1 MAPTSS
7 EWLVFSQWLRRSIEP
22 SGSTRT
28 SAMFWTSR
36 ISSGPRRTSRSGLY
50 AAERTSVGSN
60 SRQYE
65 NRDRQPAIKVQFSPL
80 MSCTTTEEGQESSV
94 GTTSPTPLPLRV
106 GAKHS
111 TCSGPAC
118 RR

>member
-36 ISSGPRRTSRSGLY
+36 TSSGPRRTSRSGLY
-50 AAERTSVGSN
+50 AAERASVGSN
-60 SRQYE
+60 SRQCE
-65 NRDRQPAIKVQFSPL
+65 NRDRQPAVKVQFSPF
-80 MSCTTTEEGQESSV
+80 MSCTTTEETG
-94 GTTSPTPLPLRV
+94 GC
-106 GAKHS
+106 G
-111 TCSGPAC
+111 GG
-118 RR
+118 